1 MRNEAVG
8 AARGPRLLKSRAFA
22 LLLCATTLAAC
33 AARVPPRP
41 TGASAPDPSA
51 IEAFTAAT
59 TACTGVRTFTS
70 ALRLSGRAGT
80 EKLRGTL
87 LTGLAA
93 PASVRFEAVAP
104 FGQPIFIL
112 AGRDN
117 KATLLLPRDNRVL
130 SDASLPAVL
139 ERLTGVNLSA
149 GELRLVLT
157 GCLAEGASATDGKSW
172 PSGWQSVTIAG
183 GNGEPIT
190 AYLRLVNG
198 QRVVA
203 AADHGA
209 GRIDYDD
216 HANGFP
222 RRVRLR
228 STGTTVDL
236 SATIDELQINT
247 GLDDKAFE
255 IAVPPSAQ
263 KMTLDDLR
271 SVAPLRETK

>member
-1 MRNEAVG
+1 
-8 AARGPRLLKSRAFA
+8 
-22 LLLCATTLAAC
+22 
-33 AARVPPRP
+33 
-41 TGASAPDPSA
+41 
-51 IEAFTAAT
+51 
-59 TACTGVRTFTS
+59 VRTFTG

-117 KATLLLPRDNRVL
+117 RATLLLPRDNRVL
-130 SDASLPAVL
+130 RDAALPEVL

-149 GELRLVLT
+149 SDLRLVLT
-157 GCLAEGASATDGKSW
+157 GCLAEAASPAEGKSW
-172 PSGWQSVTIAG
+172 PGGWQSVTIG
-183 GNGEPIT
+183 GASGEPIT
-190 AYLRLVNG
+190 AYLRLVDG

-203 AADHGA
+203 AADHGDW
-209 GRIDYDD
+209 RIDYDN

-228 STGTTVDL
+228 ATGSAVDL
-236 SATIDELQINT
+236 SATIDELQVNA

-255 IAVPPSAQ
+255 VAVPPAAEQ
-263 KMTLDDLR
+263 LTLNDLR
-271 SVAPLRETK
+271 SVAPLRDVK

>member
-1 MRNEAVG
+1 M
-8 AARGPRLLKSRAFA
+8 SRVCA
-22 LLLCATTLAAC
+22 LLLCATSVAAC

-59 TACTGVRTFTS
+59 TACKGVRTFTG

-117 KATLLLPRDNRVL
+117 RATLLLPRDNRVL
-130 SDASLPAVL
+130 PDASLSAVL

-149 GELRLVLT
+149 SDLRLVLT
-157 GCLAEGASATDGKSW
+157 GCLADAASPTDGKSW
-172 PSGWQSVTIAG
+172 PGGWQSVTIAG
-183 GNGEPIT
+183 ASGEPIT

-198 QRVVA
+198 TRVVA

-209 GRIDYDD
+209 WRIDYDE

-222 RRVRLR
+222 RSVRLR
-228 STGTTVDL
+228 STGSTPVDL
-236 SATIDELQINT
+236 SAAIDELQVNA
-247 GLDDKAFE
+247 GLDDKAFDV
-255 IAVPPSAQ
+255 AVPASAA
-263 KMTLDDLR
+263 KMSLDDLR
-271 SVAPLRETK
+271 SVAPLRDTK